1 MSSKNYDF
9 VDLTK
14 FILAL
19 LVIAIY
25 ARVPVAGWLGRT
37 AVPYF
42 FIMSGYFYFRKY
54 NQLTTSSERFTHY
67 IRYAKRIIKLLVIWN
82 LIYLPLISY
91 KTMVDGNFSVVKTG
105 ALLLIGRLPAF
116 GVA

>member
-19 LVIAIY
+19 LVIAIH

-42 FIMSGYFYFRKY
+42 FIMSGYFYFR
-54 NQLTTSSERFTHY
+54 N
-67 IRYAKRIIKLLVIWN
+67 IIN
-82 LIYLPLISY
+82 
-91 KTMVDGNFSVVKTG
+91 
-105 ALLLIGRLPAF
+105 
-116 GVA
+116 